1 MVFFNYTTMQVSAKI
16 VYYGAGLCGKTTNLQ
31 YIHSKTDP
39 HSRGEMVSLETEADR
54 TLFFDL
60 LPLEVGK
67 IGGMRVRVQLYTV
80 PGQVFYNTT
89 RKLVLKGVD
98 GIVFV
103 VDSQVPALDAT
114 LESFENLKQN
124 LEEFNQ
130 PLESIPFIFQF
141 NKRDIRNIHSVEML
155 NRCLNPNGYDVF
167 GAAALHG
174 IGVFETL
181 KAISRKTL
189 AAVHRRI
196 SGDVPAEKP
205 QVVVP
210 TSGPF
215 GLAGEPAAP
224 KPLVQTTA
232 SSYSTSTAL
241 KSGTDEVRVEFA
253 ASLDATPAPIPAGQ
267 SSSASSASSERRVAT
282 KSPLDVERELEKLR
296 RVALGNS
303 PGVAKRKRVPPV
315 EPVQLIQR
323 QEEHCRELKVILP
336 KAALENAKQL
346 SLDLSLAG
354 AGAAG
359 DFAESLQID
368 LSERLTGMTG
378 KKKRLRITLYIEE
391 EDS

>member
-1 MVFFNYTTMQVSAKI
+1 M
-16 VYYGAGLCGKTTNLQ
+16 
-31 YIHSKTDP
+31 
-39 HSRGEMVSLETEADR
+39 
-54 TLFFDL
+54 LFFDL
-60 LPLEVGK
+60 LPLEVGT

-103 VDSQVPALDAT
+103 ADSQVPALDAN

-124 LEEFNQ
+124 LEELNQ
-130 PLESIPFIFQF
+130 PLDNIPFIFQF
-141 NKRDIRNIHSVEML
+141 NKRDIRNIHSVETL
-155 NRCLNPNGYDVF
+155 NRCLNTNGYEVF

-205 QVVVP
+205 QIAVP
-210 TSGPF
+210 TGGAF
-215 GLAGEPAAP
+215 GLSREPAS
-224 KPLVQTTA
+224 KPVMQT

-267 SSSASSASSERRVAT
+267 AGSASSVRRVAT

-296 RVALGNS
+296 HVALGNS
-303 PGVAKRKRVPPV
+303 LGVAKKKKRVPAV
-315 EPVQLIQR
+315 R
-323 QEEHCRELKVILP
+323 REEGESRELKVTLP
-336 KAALENAKQL
+336 KTALEHATQL

-354 AGAAG
+354 ASDVVG
-359 DFAESLQID
+359 ESLQVD
-368 LSERLTGMTG
+368 LSGRPAG
-378 KKKRLRITLYIEE
+378 KKKRLRITLDIEE
-391 EDS
+391 EDP